1 MSNEEV
7 PEQGAMATSTL
18 DIGCWLSD
26 IQKWQSSFLGY
37 CTRRA
42 GGMKEKAK
50 DELDALSK
58 EFVVGRSD
66 PDMDR
71 GPFVDGF
78 SMKTVLGAIF
88 VAIVMMPGAIYL
100 GLTAGQTLGSAAE
113 WVTIILF
120 AELAKR
126 SFSRLK
132 RQEVYVLFYVAS
144 SVAAVSLAHVAL
156 AGGPFAGIIWNQ
168 YLLQSP
174 QTSAIAKDIPNWVVP
189 PVTSAA
195 IQNRNM
201 LHLDWWWSASHGALS
216 PILLIV
222 IGYVLGRLA
231 WFGLGYVM
239 FRITSD
245 LEKLPFPMAPVA
257 AQGAT
262 ALAESTVRSGNEPP
276 NEEKPWRWKVFS
288 AGASFGIVFA
298 SLYVLLPVVTGLF
311 LAKPIMLFP
320 IPFVD
325 FTRNVEGV
333 LPASLVSFSF
343 DAGLF
348 LAGMILPFRL
358 ILGTFTA
365 IILTSVL
372 GNPILQHF
380 GFFKHWTPGNGL
392 LVNQMI
398 LSFDFWLSVSI
409 GLAGAVALVGLY
421 FLIKTFRKDRQKRR
435 EQAALKTPP
444 PAADGSA
451 GPQQARRACK
461 ERGDFPMWVGV
472 ALFMVSTVGFAWIC
486 HVLVPGFPFW
496 IVLLFGFIWT
506 PINSYVSARLMGLT
520 GQGIGVPFLRETAFI
535 TSGYKGI
542 DIWFAP
548 IPLGDYGGVA
558 QRFRELELTRTK
570 FTSIIKAEL
579 LMFPVIF
586 ISSFLFW
593 AFFWHLNQVPS
604 DSFPYASQI
613 WPVAARQSF
622 LILTANSSAQPLLL
636 QALKPEVI
644 TVSLGAGLA
653 LYCGLSWL
661 GLPIIFFYGII
672 GGIGAPLHAGLPMLL
687 GALAGRYY
695 FAKKFGSDRWNR
707 YVPVVAAGF
716 ACGMGLAGMTAVAF
730 SLVAQ
735 CTKNLPY

>member
-1 MSNEEV
+1 MS
-7 PEQGAMATSTL
+7 
-18 DIGCWLSD
+18 
-26 IQKWQSSFLGY
+26 K
-37 CTRRA
+37 
-42 GGMKEKAK
+42 KAK
-50 DELDALSK
+50 DELEALSK
-58 EFVVGRSD
+58 EFVVGGSD
-66 PDMDR
+66 PEMDR

-126 SFSRLK
+126 SFSKLK

-144 SVAAVSLAHVAL
+144 SVAAVTLAHVAL

-174 QTSAIAKDIPNWVVP
+174 QTSTIAKDIPDWVVP

-195 IQNRNM
+195 IQGRNM
-201 LHLDWWWSASHGALS
+201 LHHDWWWSASHGALS

-222 IGYVLGRLA
+222 IGYILGRLA

-262 ALAESTVRSGNEPP
+262 ALAESTVHTGEESPD
-276 NEEKPWRWKVFS
+276 EEKPWRWKVFS

-325 FTRNVEGV
+325 FTRNIEGI

-358 ILGTFTA
+358 ILGTFAA
-365 IILTSVL
+365 IIVTSII

-380 GFFKHWTPGNGL
+380 GYFKHWKPGNGL

-398 LSFDFWLSVSI
+398 LNFDFWLSVSI
-409 GLAGAVALVGLY
+409 GMAGAVALVGVY
-421 FLIKTFRKDRQKRR
+421 FLIKTFRKERQKLRK
-435 EQAALKTPP
+435 QT
-444 PAADGSA
+444 DGSS
-451 GPQQARRACK
+451 PKHIISNTSQDCRKPSR
-461 ERGDFPMWVGV
+461 ERGDFPMWVGLGLF
-472 ALFMVSTVGFAWIC
+472 ALSTLGFAWIS

-496 IVLLFGFIWT
+496 IILLFGFIWT
-506 PINSYVSARLMGLT
+506 PLNSYISARLIGLT
-520 GQGIGVPFLRETAFI
+520 GQGVGVPFLKETAFI

-548 IPLGDYGGVA
+548 IPLGDHGGVA

-570 FTSIIKAEL
+570 FTSIIKAEI
-579 LMFPVIF
+579 MMMPVIF

-593 AFFWHLNQVPS
+593 AFFWHLNQIPS
-604 DSFPYASQI
+604 DSFPYAAQI

-622 LILTANSSAQPLLL
+622 LILTANNSAQPLLL
-636 QALKPEVI
+636 EALKPDVI
-644 TVSLGAGLA
+644 AASAGAGLA

-672 GGIGAPLHAGLPMLL
+672 GGIGAPLHAGLPMLI
-687 GALAGRYY
+687 GALIGRYY
-695 FAKKFGSDRWNR
+695 FTRKFGSEKWNR

-716 ACGMGLAGMTAVAF
+716 SCGMGLAGMTAVAF
-730 SLVAQ
+730 SLLAQ
-735 CTKNLPY
+735 CTRNLPY

>member
-1 MSNEEV
+1 MS
-7 PEQGAMATSTL
+7 
-18 DIGCWLSD
+18 
-26 IQKWQSSFLGY
+26 
-37 CTRRA
+37 R
-42 GGMKEKAK
+42 KAK
-50 DELDALSK
+50 DELEALSK
-58 EFVVGRSD
+58 EFVVGGSD
-66 PDMDR
+66 PEMDR

-88 VAIVMMPGAIYL
+88 VALVMMPGAIYL
-100 GLTAGQTLGSAAE
+100 GLTAGASLGAAAE

-132 RQEVYVLFYVAS
+132 RQEIYVLFYVAS
-144 SVAAVSLAHVAL
+144 SIAAVSLAHVAL
-156 AGGPFAGIIWNQ
+156 AGGPFAGIIWHQ

-174 QTSAIAKDIPNWVVP
+174 QTSTIAGDIPSWVVP
-189 PVTSAA
+189 PVTSNA
-195 IQNRNM
+195 IQDRNL
-201 LHLDWWWSASHGALS
+201 LHADWWWTASHGLLS

-222 IGYVLGRLA
+222 IGYILGRLS

-262 ALAESTVRSGNEPP
+262 ALAESTVRTGE
-276 NEEKPWRWKVFS
+276 EAAGGEKPWRWSVFS
-288 AGASFGIVFA
+288 TGAAFGIVFA
-298 SLYVLLPVVTGLF
+298 SLYVLLPVVSGLF
-311 LAKPIMLFP
+311 MAKPIMLFP

-325 FTRNVEGV
+325 FTRNVERI

-358 ILGTFTA
+358 VLGTFAA
-365 IILTSVL
+365 ILLTSVF

-398 LSFDFWLSVSI
+398 LGFDFWLSVSI
-409 GLAGAVALVGLY
+409 GLAGAVALVGFY
-421 FLIKTFRKDRQKRR
+421 FLVKTFRGERRKRA
-435 EQAALKTPP
+435 EQTKNPDP
-444 PAADGSA
+444 PAPADA
-451 GPQQARRACK
+451 GLPPARAPSK
-461 ERGDFPMWVGV
+461 ARGDYPIAVGV
-472 ALFMVSTVGFAWIC
+472 ALFIISTLGFSWIC
-486 HVLVPGFPFW
+486 HLLVPGFPFW
-496 IVLLFGFIWT
+496 IVILFGFLWT
-506 PINSYVSARLMGLT
+506 PLHSYISARLIGLT
-520 GQGIGVPFLRETAFI
+520 GQGIGVPFLKETAFI
-535 TSGYKGI
+535 TSGYKGV

-579 LMFPVIF
+579 LMLPVIF

-593 AFFWHLNQVPS
+593 AFFWHLNQIPS
-604 DSFPYASQI
+604 DAFPFASKI
-613 WPVAARQSF
+613 WPVAARQTF
-622 LILTANSSAQPLLL
+622 LILTANSSDTPLLL
-636 QALKPEVI
+636 QALKPDVI
-644 TVSLGAGLA
+644 AASLGVGLA
-653 LYCGLSWL
+653 LYGGLSWL

-672 GGIGAPLHAGLPMLL
+672 GGVGAPLHAGLSMLF
-687 GALAGRYY
+687 GALLGRYY
-695 FAKKFGSDRWNR
+695 FAKKLGSDKWNR

-716 ACGMGLAGMTAVAF
+716 SCGMGLAGMTAVAF
-730 SLVAQ
+730 TLVAQ

>member
-1 MSNEEV
+1 
-7 PEQGAMATSTL
+7 
-18 DIGCWLSD
+18 
-26 IQKWQSSFLGY
+26 
-37 CTRRA
+37 
-42 GGMKEKAK
+42 
-50 DELDALSK
+50 
-58 EFVVGRSD
+58 
-66 PDMDR
+66 
-71 GPFVDGF
+71 
-78 SMKTVLGAIF
+78 
-88 VAIVMMPGAIYL
+88 IVMMPGAIYL

-126 SFSRLK
+126 SFSKLK

-144 SVAAVSLAHVAL
+144 SVAAVTLAQVAL

-174 QTSAIAKDIPNWVVP
+174 QTSTIAGDIPDWVVP
-189 PVTSAA
+189 PATSAA
-195 IQNRNM
+195 IQDRNL
-201 LHLDWWWSASHGALS
+201 LHHDWWWSASHGALS

-222 IGYVLGRLA
+222 IGYILGRLA

-262 ALAESTVRSGNEPP
+262 ALAESTIRTGEESQ

-325 FTRNVEGV
+325 FTRNIEGI

-358 ILGTFTA
+358 ILGTFAA
-365 IILTSVL
+365 IIVTSIL

-398 LSFDFWLSVSI
+398 LNFDFWLSVSI
-409 GLAGAVALVGLY
+409 GMAGAVALVGVY
-421 FLIKTFRKDRQKRR
+421 FLIKTFRKERQTLRD
-435 EQAALKTPP
+435 QTA
-444 PAADGSA
+444 GSSPKPVVNIS
-451 GPQQARRACK
+451 PQDCRKPSRD
-461 ERGDFPMWVGV
+461 RGDFPMWAGV
-472 ALFMVSTVGFAWIC
+472 ALFAVSTFGFAWIS

-496 IVLLFGFIWT
+496 IILLFGFIWT
-506 PINSYVSARLMGLT
+506 PLNSYISARLIGLT
-520 GQGIGVPFLRETAFI
+520 GQGVGVPFLKETAFI

-548 IPLGDYGGVA
+548 IPLGDHGGVA

-570 FTSIIKAEL
+570 FTSIIKAEI
-579 LMFPVIF
+579 MMMPVIF
-586 ISSFLFW
+586 VSSFLFW
-593 AFFWHLNQVPS
+593 AFFWHLNQIPS
-604 DSFPYASQI
+604 DSFPYAAQI

-622 LILTANSSAQPLLL
+622 LILTANNSAQPLLL
-636 QALKPEVI
+636 EALKPDVI
-644 TVSLGAGLA
+644 AASAGVGLA

-672 GGIGAPLHAGLPMLL
+672 GGIGAPLHAGLPMLI
-687 GALAGRYY
+687 GALVGRYY
-695 FAKKFGSDRWNR
+695 FTRKFGSEKWNR

-716 ACGMGLAGMTAVAF
+716 SCGMGLAGMTAVAF